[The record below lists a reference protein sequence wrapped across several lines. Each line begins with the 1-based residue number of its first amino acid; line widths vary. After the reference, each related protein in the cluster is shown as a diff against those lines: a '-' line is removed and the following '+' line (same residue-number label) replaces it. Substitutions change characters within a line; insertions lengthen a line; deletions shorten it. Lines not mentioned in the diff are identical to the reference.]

1 MTRAMRKIE
10 VDEATATALA
20 EPAAERGVTI
30 SELVSQLVVGEPV
43 QLEPAELEE
52 LRRRWTSVE
61 ESAGTVANDD
71 VVRWLETWGTPAF
84 RPWHDR

>member
-1 MTRAMRKIE
+1 MRKIE

-20 EPAAERGVTI
+20 ERAAERGVTI

-61 ESAGTVANDD
+61 EGSATVANDD